1 MTSEAEEVENLV
13 QALINFADLDTPL
26 ENPSATE
33 EREPNWRKETRTDEE
48 IKGDPKYVPY
58 EEERFKKVWEEL
70 ELSLNPYYEKMKQKE
85 KDELIKTIKKY
96 LHVWAENLA
105 PMEGSQHHINTG
117 EEIPVKQ
124 RQYKLGVDEREA
136 VKKWVREMTEAGL
149 IQESNSPWCSPL
161 LCVRK
166 PDGSFRI
173 CMDARKLNEFI
184 QVHTIPIKIYLK
196 KYTQYI

>member
-1 MTSEAEEVENLV
+1 M
-13 QALINFADLDTPL
+13 
-26 ENPSATE
+26 
-33 EREPNWRKETRTDEE
+33 
-48 IKGDPKYVPY
+48 
-58 EEERFKKVWEEL
+58 
-70 ELSLNPYYEKMKQKE
+70 
-85 KDELIKTIKKY
+85 
-96 LHVWAENLA
+96 
-105 PMEGSQHHINTG
+105 
-117 EEIPVKQ
+117 KQ

-196 KYTQYI
+196 KYIQYI